1 MARLIVFNIDTSS
14 CKIGWSLP
22 YQFKTQ
28 LNLLG
33 YWILCESESLYLI
46 RSMHD
51 QNLLIPHTFYHITTT
66 SRKFLYFML
75 FFIKTSWSCYERYYC
90 PNYHIFCIISCCNSV
105 PNNLWWLVHDTL
117 SGLGPKYSVPILQYS
132 SVLSTRTFIKY
143 LYSYLYSSTFKNK
156 SIFNEYL
163 RVLVI
168 LNWFKIA
175 HR

>member
-1 MARLIVFNIDTSS
+1 MIINLLYLEETYSYYGPKYIHVHHYDFITLYMVRLIVFNIHTFS

-22 YQFKTQ
+22 YHFKTQ

-33 YWILCESESLYLI
+33 YCISCESESLYLI

-51 QNLLIPHTFYHITTT
+51 QNLLIPHTYHHITTT

-75 FFIKTSWSCYERYYC
+75 IFIKTSWSCYERYYC

-117 SGLGPKYSVPILQYS
+117 
-132 SVLSTRTFIKY
+132 
-143 LYSYLYSSTFKNK
+143 
-156 SIFNEYL
+156 
-163 RVLVI
+163 
-168 LNWFKIA
+168 
-175 HR
+175 